1 MAALGGVPA
10 QGVGERKQPEQGLQ
24 QLPAKHALALLVAA
38 DEGGIAGAQLARL
51 AAGTGDG
58 VFVGGHRLFLS
69 LDAVVAPLNCS
80 HPAIPAS
87 SNR

>member
-1 MAALGGVPA
+1 VAALGGVPA

-51 AAGTGDG
+51 AAGQVTECSWEGIG
-58 VFVGGHRLFLS
+58 SSSRLMR
-69 LDAVVAPLNCS
+69 PL
-80 HPAIPAS
+80 HP
-87 SNR
+87 